1 VTDSSLLA
9 GLETTKLRLQR
20 FQRPRD
26 LDGVAG
32 RDRGTNLVDCRL
44 GVGDLDG
51 VRRPLVAV
59 AVGLDGKRRAHER
72 DQCGGRGHGGPA
84 EWSPETLAPDL
95 SLQGSDAFG
104 GRPV

>member
-9 GLETTKLRLQR
+9 GLETTELRLQR

-32 RDRGTNLVDCRL
+32 RDRGTNLLDCRL
-44 GVGDLDG
+44 GVGDFDG
-51 VRRPLVAV
+51 IRRPLVAV

-72 DQCGGRGHGGPA
+72 DQCGSRGHGGP
-84 EWSPETLAPDL
+84 T
-95 SLQGSDAFG
+95 
-104 GRPV
+104 